1 MPGHAINKPFA
12 AGSQVGEDDAPP
24 QGDFDPEA
32 GALDKRGEKV
42 EINWAAI
49 LPPRE
54 FKQDMRIVTTV
65 SAMQRLALGWRK
77 EGKMVGFVPT
87 MGFLHDGH
95 ASLIKKAR
103 QIVKPEGIVVVSIY
117 VNPLQ
122 FAPAEDLEKYPRD
135 LVRDKEL
142 CRAEGVDVLFI
153 PENEQMYPATNSP
166 YSTYVIEE
174 LASKGMEGESRPEH
188 FKGVTTIV
196 AKLFNL
202 TLPDVAIFGAK
213 DYQQAAVIQKMVQD
227 LNFPIKITIAQTV
240 REKDGLALSSRNK
253 YLSDEERKQAPIV
266 YKAIQKAKERLKK
279 SMQPIQAED
288 LKQELAEFIQTQ
300 PAARVDYIEFFDPL
314 SLEPM
319 QELRPGCHMA
329 LAVYLGNT
337 RLIDNA
343 LI

>member
-1 MPGHAINKPFA
+1 
-12 AGSQVGEDDAPP
+12 
-24 QGDFDPEA
+24 
-32 GALDKRGEKV
+32 
-42 EINWAAI
+42 
-49 LPPRE
+49 
-54 FKQDMRIVTTV
+54 MRIVTTV

-95 ASLIKKAR
+95 MSLVKKAR

-122 FAPAEDLEKYPRD
+122 FAPTEDLDKYPRD
-135 LVRDKEL
+135 LVRDKEM
-142 CRAEGVDVLFI
+142 CKNEGVDVLFI
-153 PENEQMYPATNSP
+153 PENEQMYPATNTP

-174 LASKGMEGESRPEH
+174 LASKGMEGGKRPDH

-202 TLPDVAIFGAK
+202 VLPDVAIFGAK
-213 DYQQAAVIQKMVQD
+213 DFQQAAVIQKMVQD
-227 LNFPIKITIAQTV
+227 LNFPIKITVAQTV

-253 YLSDEERKQAPIV
+253 YLDESERAQAPVV
-266 YKAIQKAKERLKK
+266 YKAIQKAKDRLKK
-279 SMQPIQAED
+279 SMATIMADD
-288 LKQELAEFIQTQ
+288 LKKELSEFIQTQ
-300 PAARVDYIEFFDPL
+300 PSARVDYIEFFDPL

-319 QELRPGCHMA
+319 TELRPGCHMA
-329 LAVYLGNT
+329 LAVYVGST